1 MSAENYAENYAD
13 ADESDG
19 GTTSELLSMLSK
31 RLKTAVRPEQDLF
44 ADGMINSM
52 FALEL
57 VVQIENKF
65 GVEVEGRDLDMANF
79 RSVNAMAD
87 LVRRLTENE

>member
-1 MSAENYAENYAD
+1 MNSENYLEAD
-13 ADESDG
+13 ASDG
-19 GTTSELLSMLSK
+19 GTTSELISMLSN
-31 RLKTAVRPEQDLF
+31 RLKTLVRPEQDLF

-65 GVEVEGRDLDMANF
+65 NVAVEGRDLDMANF
-79 RSVNAMAD
+79 RSVNAMAN
-87 LVRRLTENE
+87 LVRRLTEK

>member
-1 MSAENYAENYAD
+1 VNSENYVEAD
-13 ADESDG
+13 ASDG
-19 GTTSELLSMLSK
+19 GTTSELLSMLSN
-31 RLKTAVRPEQDLF
+31 RLKTPVRPEQDLF

-65 GVEVEGRDLDMANF
+65 NVALEGRDLDMANF
-79 RSVNAMAD
+79 RSVNAMAN
-87 LVRRLTENE
+87 LVRRLTEK

>member
-1 MSAENYAENYAD
+1 VSAENYVEAET
-13 ADESDG
+13 SD

-31 RLKTAVRPEQDLF
+31 RLKTPVRPEQDLF

-57 VVQIENKF
+57 VVQIESMFN
-65 GVEVEGRDLDMANF
+65 VEVEGRDLDMANF
-79 RSVNAMAD
+79 RSVNAMAH
-87 LVRRLTENE
+87 LVRRLTEQ

>member
-1 MSAENYAENYAD
+1 MNSENYVEAD
-13 ADESDG
+13 TSDG
-19 GTTSELLSMLSK
+19 GTTSELISMLSN
-31 RLKTAVRPEQDLF
+31 RLKTLVRPEQDLF

-65 GVEVEGRDLDMANF
+65 NVAVEGRDLDMANF
-79 RSVNAMAD
+79 RSVNTMAD
-87 LVRRLTENE
+87 LVRRLTEK

>member
-1 MSAENYAENYAD
+1 MSAENYVEEAD
-13 ADESDG
+13 ASDD
-19 GTTSELLSMLSK
+19 GTTGELLSMLSK
-31 RLKTAVRPEQDLF
+31 RLKAPVRPEQDLF

-65 GVEVEGRDLDMANF
+65 NVEVEGRDLDMANF
-79 RSVNAMAD
+79 RSVNAMAN
-87 LVRRLTENE
+87 LVRRLTET

>member
-1 MSAENYAENYAD
+1 VNSENYVEAD
-13 ADESDG
+13 ASDG
-19 GTTSELLSMLSK
+19 GTTSELLSMLSN
-31 RLKTAVRPEQDLF
+31 RLKTPVRPEQDLF

-65 GVEVEGRDLDMANF
+65 NVAVEGRDLDMANF
-79 RSVNAMAD
+79 RSVNAMAN
-87 LVRRLTENE
+87 LVRRLTEK

>member
-1 MSAENYAENYAD
+1 MNSENYGEAD
-13 ADESDG
+13 ASDG
-19 GTTSELLSMLSK
+19 GTTSELLSMLSN
-31 RLKTAVRPEQDLF
+31 RLKTPVRPEQDLF

-65 GVEVEGRDLDMANF
+65 NVAVEGRDLDMANF
-79 RSVNAMAD
+79 RSVNAMAN
-87 LVRRLTENE
+87 LVRRLTEK